1 MEVRGEALIPDQTF
15 AAINSERAARDEPL
29 FANPRNACAGTLR
42 QLDPK
47 VVAARRLDFF
57 AYTLHLPQDWDG
69 PSPTSQWECLS
80 WLRNAGFRV
89 NPNAALLPDLSAVET
104 FFSTWDSRRH
114 DLDYATDGVV
124 VKLDDLRLQDTA
136 GFTQKAPRWA
146 IALKYPAEEAP
157 SRLLR
162 LTCQV
167 GRTGVITPV
176 AEFEPV
182 ALAGTSVSRATLHN
196 ADRLVE
202 LDLHSGDTIVVRKAG
217 EIIPEVLRVL
227 PELRPEGARPLDLP
241 HQCPSCNSE
250 LVRESGEA
258 ATRCVNSSCPAIL
271 RGALR
276 HWVSK
281 GALDIEGMGGKLI
294 EQLVER
300 DSCARSPICIASTQH
315 C

>member
-1 MEVRGEALIPDQTF
+1 MPAPAPCV
-15 AAINSERAARDEPL
+15 
-29 FANPRNACAGTLR
+29 
-42 QLDPK
+42 LDPK

-57 AYTLHLPQDWDG
+57 AYTLHLPEEWSGQR
-69 PSPTSQWECLS
+69 PANQWESLR
-80 WLRNAGFRV
+80 WLESAGFRV
-89 NPNAALLPDLSAVET
+89 NPNAALLPNLEAVER
-104 FFSTWDSRRH
+104 FFSDWDSRRH
-114 DLDYATDGVV
+114 DLNYATDGVV
-124 VKLDDLRLQDTA
+124 VKLNDLRLQDTA

-157 SRLLR
+157 SRLLK

-167 GRTGVITPV
+167 GRTGVVTPV

-182 ALAGTSVSRATLHN
+182 SLAGTSVSRATLHN
-196 ADRLVE
+196 ADRLQE
-202 LDLHSGDTIVVRKAG
+202 LDLHSGDTIIVRKAG

-227 PELRPEGARPLDLP
+227 PELRPEGAQSLELP
-241 HQCPSCNSE
+241 HQCPSCGSD

-271 RGALR
+271 SGALR

-281 GALDIEGMGGKLI
+281 GALDVDGLDSKLI

-300 DSCARSPICIASTQH
+300 GLVRSMPTFTASTPLAQLERMGAKS
-315 C
+315 